1 VEPVSARNESNP
13 LTEKNFVVLSTV
25 PDEATAGHLAST
37 LVEEGLAACV
47 SRLPGLRSTY
57 RWQGRM
63 CDEAEVLLIIKTS
76 AARLATL
83 CARLETLHPYEVPEV
98 IALPIVAG
106 SERYLAWLG
115 QTGAEPDRE
124 PGSKP

>member
-1 VEPVSARNESNP
+1 MESKP
-13 LTEKNFVVLSTV
+13 LTEKAFIVLSTA
-25 PDEATAGHLAST
+25 PDESTANRLAGT
-37 LVEEGLAACV
+37 LVTEGLAACV

-57 RWQGRM
+57 RWQGRL
-63 CDEAEVLLIIKTS
+63 CDDAEVLLLIKTS
-76 AARLATL
+76 AARLGTL
-83 CARLETLHPYEVPEV
+83 CARLEALHPYEVPEV

-115 QTGAEPDRE
+115 QTGAEADRE

>member
-1 VEPVSARNESNP
+1 MEINP
-13 LTEKNFVVLSTV
+13 LNEKNFVVLSTA
-25 PDEATAGHLAST
+25 PDEATASQLAST

-57 RWQGRM
+57 SWQGRM
-63 CDEAEVLLIIKTS
+63 CDEPEVLLIIKTS

-83 CARLETLHPYEVPEV
+83 CARLEALHPYEVPEV

-115 QTGAEPDRE
+115 QTGAETDRE

>member
-1 VEPVSARNESNP
+1 MRHNT
-13 LTEKNFVVLSTV
+13 LTQNNFIVMSTA
-25 PDEATAGHLAST
+25 PDESTAGRLAET
-37 LVEEGLAACV
+37 LVAEDLAACV

-83 CARLETLHPYEVPEV
+83 CARLEALHPYEVPEV

>member
-1 VEPVSARNESNP
+1 MRHNT
-13 LTEKNFVVLSTV
+13 LTQNNFIVMSTA
-25 PDEATAGHLAST
+25 PDESTAGRLAET
-37 LVEEGLAACV
+37 LVAEDLAACV

-83 CARLETLHPYEVPEV
+83 CARLEALHPYEVPEV

-115 QTGAEPDRE
+115 QTGAEADRE